1 MMVAKVA
8 HEVLAE
14 MVKLVGR
21 EAGLAGKFGGG
32 LAAGRD
38 EDELAQDAE
47 AGMAAATAQIRIK
60 IRVADLELVAH
71 LVGEGNEVK
80 FLAAEGLVSD
90 RGGVLVVIIERAGG
104 VRNLGAGEKEAVGG
118 ADIFMEFV
126 ERKLNVVKEGASEE
140 FASNSHGETVLGEHG
155 LQGAFGG
162 EAGGEMGVRDEVF
175 ATVGVNFADG
185 TDGEFGV
192 VALDEAVEVGE

>member
-1 MMVAKVA
+1 MVAKVA

-21 EAGLAGKFGGG
+21 EAGLAGELGGG

-47 AGMAAATAQIRIK
+47 AGVAAATTQVGIK
-60 IRVADLELVAH
+60 IGAEDLELVAH
-71 LVGEGNEVK
+71 LVGEGDEVK

-104 VRNLGAGEKEAVGG
+104 VRNLGAGENEAIGG
-118 ADIFMEFV
+118 ADIFVEFA
-126 ERKLNVVKEGASEE
+126 ERKLNLAEEGASKE
-140 FASNSHGETVLGEHG
+140 FAAHGHSETVLGEHG
-155 LQGAFGG
+155 LQGALGG
-162 EAGGEMGVRDEVF
+162 EAGGEMGVRDEML
-175 ATVGVNFADG
+175 ATVRVNFADG
-185 TDGEFGV
+185 TEGGFGV